1 MAESHTCSYL
11 GTEKNSVVNLY
22 RNKYSSF
29 AFADNYLLDW
39 LQLKEDFLVVKIS
52 TQSVKCM
59 TTLVDISC
67 LHGLREAKTPY
78 DSIDRTSLLSDIVN

>member
-1 MAESHTCSYL
+1 M
-11 GTEKNSVVNLY
+11 NLY
-22 RNKYSSF
+22 RNKYGSF
-29 AFADNYLLDW
+29 TFADNFLLGW
-39 LQLKEDFLVVKIS
+39 LQLKEDFSVVKIS

-78 DSIDRTSLLSDIVN
+78 DSIDKTCLLSDIVN